1 MDHARIRVRHAGEGP
16 AVLLLHGHPRTGSTW
31 HAVEGAGE
39 GSRPVSPSV
48 TAPWCLHLTPV
59 STPTVTSMT
68 EERSTVRQLRV
79 VIEAEDY
86 DAATR
91 FFHDTL
97 GMPAVASFSQ
107 DDDAEV
113 VILDAGHA
121 TLEIAN
127 APHKRYIDE
136 VEAEGRPSPWIRLAL
151 EVGDSQSTTEKAQAA
166 GADLVAAP
174 RLTPWQSVNSR
185 LDVPSVPGLQITFF
199 AETLDQKT
207 RDSREGFTK

>member
-1 MDHARIRVRHAGEGP
+1 
-16 AVLLLHGHPRTGSTW
+16 
-31 HAVEGAGE
+31 
-39 GSRPVSPSV
+39 
-48 TAPWCLHLTPV
+48 
-59 STPTVTSMT
+59 MT
-68 EERSTVRQLRV
+68 EEENIVRQLRV

-91 FFHDTL
+91 FFRDTL
-97 GMPAVASFSQ
+97 GMPAVASFFQ
-107 DDDAEV
+107 GDDAEV

-151 EVGDSQSTTEKAQAA
+151 EVGDSRSTTEKAQAA

-174 RLTPWQSVNSR
+174 RRTPWQSVNSR
-185 LDVPSVPGLQITFF
+185 LDVPAVPGLQITLF
-199 AETLDQKT
+199 AETVDQET
-207 RDSREGFTK
+207 RESRDGFAR